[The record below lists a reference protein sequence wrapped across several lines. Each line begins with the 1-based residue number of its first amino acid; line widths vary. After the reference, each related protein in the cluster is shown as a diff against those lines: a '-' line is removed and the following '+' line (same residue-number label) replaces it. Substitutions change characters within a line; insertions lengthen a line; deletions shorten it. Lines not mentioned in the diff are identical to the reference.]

1 MEKLNNKIKN
11 GRSEKIDDAQ
21 MVGNYAYDTTIDK
34 LRRLTCDTNGA
45 LHVDVHGGSSG
56 SGDLK
61 CRTDIADP
69 ATSTFVKCNADGTLE
84 MTAELSSAGL
94 ATSAQQDT
102 VINATLRDINNTTS
116 IGDGS
121 SSATSIALGYDRT
134 GGKGRAVL
142 VNGDGELM
150 VNLGSS
156 TTQNVNCLG
165 NTVGDGSGTATHLK
179 TAPDGALHI
188 ISENADSMLI
198 KGVETGTTTQRDCK
212 QNANGDLRV
221 QLIANDGNDGAGTMR
236 VVGCNSNGFLKVK
249 DDELET
255 NFVSGLFSTQMMG
268 RTTIGDTATR
278 KNLLC
283 DADGHLQV
291 DVLSGGGGSTPATTA
306 VVLTSTS
313 TAISASATQD
323 FKTGTTGF
331 TQFNVA
337 GVKDLTY
344 IIEGSGTAPTVTP
357 TELIGAET
365 GVLVPVTGLGV
376 GSTTANFAFSS
387 SISAQHRGLQIKN
400 NSASNS
406 YTVTKITAVYTT

>member
-1 MEKLNNKIKN
+1 
-11 GRSEKIDDAQ
+11 
-21 MVGNYAYDTTIDK
+21 
-34 LRRLTCDTNGA
+34 
-45 LHVDVHGGSSG
+45 
-56 SGDLK
+56 
-61 CRTDIADP
+61 
-69 ATSTFVKCNADGTLE
+69 
-84 MTAELSSAGL
+84 
-94 ATSAQQDT
+94 
-102 VINATLRDINNTTS
+102 
-116 IGDGS
+116 
-121 SSATSIALGYDRT
+121 
-134 GGKGRAVL
+134 
-142 VNGDGELM
+142 
-150 VNLGSS
+150 
-156 TTQNVNCLG
+156 
-165 NTVGDGSGTATHLK
+165 
-179 TAPDGALHI
+179 
-188 ISENADSMLI
+188 
-198 KGVETGTTTQRDCK
+198 
-212 QNANGDLRV
+212 
-221 QLIANDGNDGAGTMR
+221 MR

-357 TELIGAET
+357 TELVGAET